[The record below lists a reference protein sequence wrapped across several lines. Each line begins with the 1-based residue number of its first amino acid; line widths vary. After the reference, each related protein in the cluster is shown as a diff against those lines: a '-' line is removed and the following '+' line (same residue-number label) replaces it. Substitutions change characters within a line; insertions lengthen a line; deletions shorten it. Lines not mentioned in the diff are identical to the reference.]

1 MTIQIHAIFTSNH
14 HITSR
19 NRTILTEQRAVWR
32 GNFSLQEGTHFGFL
46 TEWVNCAN
54 KKKDVLTHRKIGIL
68 WTCLTRISL
77 YFISFI
83 IAIYKDIFSLN
94 FLKHHT
100 TSWTLRDGRDGGE
113 GGRGMGSML
122 DGGEDGGVEGSNKLR
137 FKVLK
142 GEGQA
147 YV

>member
-14 HITSR
+14 RIISR
-19 NRTILTEQRAVWR
+19 NTTILMEQRAVWR

-54 KKKDVLTHRKIGIL
+54 KKKRRPRNILTHWKIGIL
-68 WTCLTRISL
+68 WTFLTRLSL
-77 YFISFI
+77 YFILFI
-83 IAIYKDIFSLN
+83 IAIYKDIFPLN

-113 GGRGMGSML
+113 GVYAWWRGGWR
-122 DGGEDGGVEGSNKLR
+122 GEGSNKLR

>member
-1 MTIQIHAIFTSNH
+1 MTTQIHAIFTSNH

-19 NRTILTEQRAVWR
+19 NRTILMEQRAVWR

-54 KKKDVLTHRKIGIL
+54 KKKDVLNSQENRHFVNVFDTN
-68 WTCLTRISL
+68 
-77 YFISFI
+77 
-83 IAIYKDIFSLN
+83 FSLFY
-94 FLKHHT
+94 FLHNCYLQGHFLIKFFK
-100 TSWTLRDGRDGGE
+100 TSYHELNSYRRKEPW
-113 GGRGMGSML
+113 GRGNGSML